1 METRKKEKIM
11 IASLAVLILAIIG
24 LSTYLFMSIFGS
36 QIKQKFSN
44 SEKYYYQLTN
54 TGEIA
59 LVFVN
64 ERDFENYQWIDLL
77 DLNSDEWFVNTD
89 LFYIQDGFH
98 IDSSDLECLE
108 RTGYGA
114 YDFNGDGIITHSELQ
129 ETASLVVDIED
140 IEDYIP
146 KPATVDLSSNVI
158 NVRTDFYAD
167 GLCKKSTQLKATDDE
182 LFESDS
188 VEWKHK
194 FGISAVE
201 KDVYYSEKE
210 WNELTHINLDNPLC
224 RYSKATENM
233 FSTIA
238 EGESG
243 NVFISPFSIYSAL
256 GMLENGSDGK
266 TMQQLENKLNAGM
279 TIKELNDI
287 SGILNEKMRYSTST
301 KVMNANSIW
310 LNKAQFKT
318 ISVKDTYI
326 NDLKKYYNAQ
336 VWEGKF
342 NKDTVKDINNWTS
355 YYSNGTFDN
364 VVKKEDIENSACFL
378 LNTIYFEGRW
388 DPDYEFDKEPVY
400 SYDEYEKIEEDY
412 NDEGNS
418 SEENESDSSEEWED
432 PIDYPSTCIIE
443 DYPFNNFD
451 KSESKVTMLHT
462 GGIDWFGYGDSKCF
476 ILHYKDTYDFVGIL
490 PDIDIDQFIKKMP
503 EYEPFNSAYLNDVVD
518 GSEAYIY
525 LPEFEWENDIKLR
538 DYFEKLGAT
547 DIFDAK
553 LADFSKMCDENIYVS
568 DAFHKAKVKVDRYG
582 TVAAAVTGITEDL
595 GFMIPEPP
603 KEIIIKLDRPFL
615 YAIVDQSTGTPI
627 FMGVIKNL

>member
-1 METRKKEKIM
+1 M
-11 IASLAVLILAIIG
+11 IASLAALILAIIG
-24 LSTYLFMSIFGS
+24 LSTYLIMSIFGHKGKNTAS
-36 QIKQKFSN
+36 
-44 SEKYYYQLTN
+44 SESEEYYYQPTRY
-54 TGEIA
+54 GDEIA
-59 LVFVN
+59 FVN
-64 ERDFENYQWIDLL
+64 EVNFEDYQWIDLF
-77 DLNSDEWFVNTD
+77 DINSDEWYVNTD
-89 LFYIQDGFH
+89 LFYMQDGFH

-114 YDFNGDGIITHSELQ
+114 YDFNGNGIISRNELR
-129 ETASLVVDIED
+129 ETASLVVDVE
-140 IEDYIP
+140 
-146 KPATVDLSSNVI
+146 DLSSNVI

-182 LFESDS
+182 LFESNS
-188 VEWKHK
+188 VEWEHK
-194 FGISAVE
+194 FGWEGASYHRI
-201 KDVYYSEKE
+201 
-210 WNELTHINLDNPLC
+210 NENNPLC

-238 EGESG
+238 EEESG
-243 NVFISPFSIYSAL
+243 NVFVSPFSIYSAL
-256 GMLENGSDGK
+256 GMLESGSDGK
-266 TMQQLENKLNAGM
+266 TMQQLEDKLNAGM

-310 LNKAQFKT
+310 LNNGQFKT
-318 ISVKDTYI
+318 INVKDTYI

-342 NKDTVKDINNWTS
+342 NKDTVKDINSWIS
-355 YYSNGTFDN
+355 YYSNGNFGNT
-364 VVKKEDIENSACFL
+364 VKEENIEKSVCL
-378 LNTIYFEGRW
+378 LFNTIYFEGRW
-388 DPDYEFDKEPVY
+388 DSEYEFDKKPVY
-400 SYDEYEKIEEDY
+400 SYDEYTTKLPYASELFEENEEIGEDY
-412 NDEGNS
+412 DDEDNS
-418 SEENESDSSEEWED
+418 SEEDETDSSEKREGH
-432 PIDYPSTCIIE
+432 IDYQYTCVIE
-443 DYPFNNFD
+443 DYPFNNYD

-462 GGIDWFGYGDSKCF
+462 SGVEWFGYGDSKCF

-490 PDIDIDQFIKKMP
+490 PDIDVDQFIKKMP
-503 EYEPFNSAYLNDVVD
+503 EYEPFNSAYLNDVAD

-538 DYFEKLGAT
+538 GYFEKLGAT
-547 DIFDAK
+547 DIFDEK

-615 YAIVDQSTGTPI
+615 YAIVDQSTGSPI
-627 FMGVIKNL
+627 FMGVIKNLQ